1 MQKEFNPNIIE
12 GLNRLSS
19 LASEEEQFINKIVEN
34 EYEKVLIS
42 GDNEEKVIFDLKK
55 FNQLDN
61 VIKSRL
67 IIYTIGKVYGKVN
80 GIEKI
85 HIDDIIKLCN
95 NNIGN
100 KYLTPKK
107 GIKIYV
113 HKGKIFFLS

>member
-85 HIDDIIKLCN
+85 HIDDIIKMCS

-100 KYLTPKK
+100 KYMTPKA

-113 HKGKIFFLS
+113 KKGKIFFMV